1 VLLKKI
7 PEIFIRPCHK
17 IAETGYYFM
26 MSRFFSI
33 VPALMGMLMWAFTAE
48 LSAAESSAPR
58 EAAPNPVPV
67 VMWFG
72 VLGAALLILPRFRR
86 R

>member
-1 VLLKKI
+1 
-7 PEIFIRPCHK
+7 
-17 IAETGYYFM
+17 
-26 MSRFFSI
+26 
-33 VPALMGMLMWAFTAE
+33 MGMLIWAFTAE

>member
-1 VLLKKI
+1 M
-7 PEIFIRPCHK
+7 P
-17 IAETGYYFM
+17 
-26 MSRFFSI
+26 RFFSM
-33 VPALMGMLMWAFTAE
+33 VPAVTLVLIWVFTGE
-48 LSAAESSAPR
+48 LSAAESSTQR

-86 R
+86 K

>member
-7 PEIFIRPCHK
+7 SEIFIRPCHK
-17 IAETGYYFM
+17 IAAMGYYIM
-26 MSRFFSI
+26 MPRFFPM
-33 VPALMGMLMWAFTAE
+33 VPAVTSALMWAFTAA
-48 LSAAESSAPR
+48 LSAAQSSAPR
-58 EAAPNPVPV
+58 EAGRNPVPV